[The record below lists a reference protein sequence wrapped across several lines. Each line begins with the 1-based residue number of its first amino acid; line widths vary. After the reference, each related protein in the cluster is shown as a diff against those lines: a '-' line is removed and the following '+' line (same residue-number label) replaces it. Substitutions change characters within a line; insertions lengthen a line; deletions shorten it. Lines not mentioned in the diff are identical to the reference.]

1 MYFDTLTDYSK
12 TNVSKRKMYPNN
24 DFLYVSK
31 SIFTD
36 NSVVF
41 ANINFMAG
49 YTKFTKA
56 KLKPASAELKAAM
69 YRTSTR
75 GLINALKNISIG

>member
-12 TNVSKRKMYPNN
+12 TNVSKRKMYSKN
-24 DFLYVSK
+24 DFLNVSK

-36 NSVVF
+36 NSVVL

-49 YTKFTKA
+49 YTGFTKA
-56 KLKPASAELKAAM
+56 KLKPASAKLKAAM
-69 YRTSTR
+69 FKTSSR
-75 GLINALKNISIG
+75 GILSALTNY